1 MIDRSP
7 DASLSPR
14 APAAGGSG
22 LLLLMLLALIGAP
35 FVPGAAAAQELRLP
49 SGTTDQRVDRIAAV
63 VGDSVIFMTDIEEEL
78 IRIEAQG
85 GDIPTDPEVRTQL
98 QRELLEGL
106 VNQQLLLQAA
116 ARDTMIVVPDD
127 RVETALRGAWED
139 EIRRWGSE
147 TALREELDRSQ
158 GLSLAQYRSRLRE
171 DIRRQILIQTFIQS
185 QRRQARPIAVS
196 DAEVD
201 AFFESQRAALS
212 RRPATMTF
220 HQVFVQP
227 SPGDSAMAAA
237 RAEIE
242 RILGLLRDGDDF
254 ESLARQYS
262 ADEGSRAQG
271 GDLGWYR
278 RGDNLVREFE
288 DAAFGAREGMVVG
301 PVMTQFGAHLIR
313 VERVR
318 GAERRIRHILIGAD
332 VTSEDLDRARAR
344 AEEIRDRMREGAPV
358 SEFAEEKR
366 NLPLAD
372 SLEVPT
378 SELQSLPP
386 ALSSQLLTASEGD
399 VVGPLEFPL
408 GPEQP
413 AWAVFRVVRIRDE
426 GEYTIDDLRGQIR
439 QRLQQE
445 RTEARMLQDLRSRTY
460 VDIRI

>member
-1 MIDRSP
+1 MIDRFPRHSVHQTARIP
-7 DASLSPR
+7 GGLGTLLLAALVVLGGPLLPR
-14 APAAGGSG
+14 AAE
-22 LLLLMLLALIGAP
+22 
-35 FVPGAAAAQELRLP
+35 AQDLRLP
-49 SGTTDQRVDRIAAV
+49 AGATDQRVDRIAAV

-78 IRIEAQG
+78 IRIAAQG
-85 GDIPTDPEVRTQL
+85 GEVPTDPEGRALVR
-98 QRELLEGL
+98 RELLDGL

-158 GLSLAQYRSRLRE
+158 GLSLAQYRGQLRD

-201 AFFESQRAALS
+201 AFFQSQREVLA

-220 HQVFVQP
+220 NQVFVQP

-237 RAEIE
+237 SAEIE
-242 RILGLLRDGDDF
+242 RIFALVRDGEDF
-254 ESLARQYS
+254 ESLARQFS
-262 ADEGSRAQG
+262 ADEGSRTQG

-278 RGDNLVREFE
+278 RGENLVREFE
-288 DAAFGAREGMVVG
+288 DAAFSTREGAMVG
-301 PVMTQFGAHLIR
+301 PVLTQFGAHLIR

-332 VTSEDLDRARAR
+332 VTSEDLARSRAR

-358 SEFAEEKR
+358 SEFAEERR

-378 SELQSLPP
+378 SELQNLPP
-386 ALSSQLLTASEGD
+386 ALASQLLAAAEGD

-408 GPEQP
+408 GPEQS
-413 AWAVFRVVRIRDE
+413 AWAVFRVIRIRDE
-426 GEYTIDDLRGQIR
+426 GEYSIDDLRGQIR
-439 QRLQQE
+439 QRLQAE
-445 RTEARMLQDLRSRTY
+445 KAEARMLEDLRSRTY